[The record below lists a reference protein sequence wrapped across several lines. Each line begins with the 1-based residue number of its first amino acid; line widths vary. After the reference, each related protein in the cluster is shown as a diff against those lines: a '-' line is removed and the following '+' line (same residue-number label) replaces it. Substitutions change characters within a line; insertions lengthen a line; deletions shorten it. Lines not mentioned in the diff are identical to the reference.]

1 MANKPLDVIKENI
14 DIEKLVRVAFKVP
27 GIKVNR
33 EKFLK
38 KELKKYYPEE
48 TVQLAIKKNPA
59 YAGVSKECVQTIAK
73 QVINFETNKVSAISF
88 AAGIPGGFA
97 MAATIPAD
105 ITQYFAFLLRG
116 MQKLAY
122 IYGFEDFQLNED
134 EIDEDTLNQL
144 LIFLGVMFGV
154 QGANTIVKKLAAS
167 TAARVSK
174 TLAQKALTKGV
185 IYPIAKKVLKQV
197 GIKLTKQIF
206 ANGVGKIIP
215 VAGGIICGGLSYVSF
230 KPCLNKL
237 KSSFE
242 ELQLWDPEYYKDS
255 KKKK

>member
-1 MANKPLDVIKENI
+1 MGNNPIEVVKDHIDV
-14 DIEKLVRVAFKVP
+14 EKIIRAAFKVP

-33 EKFLK
+33 EKFLR
-38 KELKKYYPEE
+38 KELKKYYPEK
-48 TVQLAIKKNPA
+48 TVKLAIEKNPA

-73 QVINFETNKVSAISF
+73 QVINYETNKVSAISF
-88 AAGIPGGFA
+88 VAGIPGGVA

-105 ITQYFAFLLRG
+105 VTQYFAFLLRG

-134 EIDEDTLNQL
+134 EIDEDTLNKL

-154 QGANTIVKKLAAS
+154 QGANTVVKKIAAS
-167 TAARVSK
+167 AASRVTK
-174 TLAQKALTKGV
+174 VVAQKALTKGV
-185 IYPIAKKVLKQV
+185 IYPIAKKVLQQV

-215 VAGGIICGGLSYVSF
+215 VAGGVICGGLSYVSF
-230 KPCLNKL
+230 KPCLKKL

-242 ELQLWDPEYYKDS
+242 ELQLWDPDYYKS
-255 KKKK
+255 